1 MDQCRSTPALEGQDL
16 VTHSVTKSS
25 CGRHTPMSTILVV
38 DDSPTTLKLVTRA
51 LATTGHHIMTA
62 SDGEEALQKVT
73 AEHPDLMV
81 LDVVMPHKNGYQVCR
96 QLKTNATTKDIKII
110 LLTSKDQQADR
121 FWGMKQGA
129 DAYITKPFEEAELL
143 ATVAKLL

>member
-1 MDQCRSTPALEGQDL
+1 
-16 VTHSVTKSS
+16 
-25 CGRHTPMSTILVV
+25 MSKILVV
-38 DDSPTTLKLVTRA
+38 DDSPTALKLVTKA
-51 LATTGHHIMTA
+51 LATTGHHIITA
-62 SDGEEALQKVT
+62 EDGDEAVQKAT

-96 QLKTNATTKDIKII
+96 QLKTNATTKNIKII

-143 ATVAKLL
+143 ATVTKLL

>member
-1 MDQCRSTPALEGQDL
+1 
-16 VTHSVTKSS
+16 
-25 CGRHTPMSTILVV
+25 MSKILVV
-38 DDSPTTLKLVTRA
+38 DDSPTALKLVSKA
-51 LATTGHHIMTA
+51 LATTGHHIITA
-62 SDGEEALQKVT
+62 GDGEEAVQKAT
-73 AEHPDLMV
+73 TEHPDLMV

-143 ATVAKLL
+143 ATVTKLL

>member
-1 MDQCRSTPALEGQDL
+1 
-16 VTHSVTKSS
+16 
-25 CGRHTPMSTILVV
+25 MSTILVV
-38 DDSPTTLKLVTRA
+38 DDSPTALKLVTKA
-51 LATTGHHIMTA
+51 LSTTGHHIITA
-62 SDGEEALQKVT
+62 GDGEEAVKKAT

-96 QLKTNATTKDIKII
+96 QLKTDAKTKDIKII

-129 DAYITKPFEEAELL
+129 DAYLTKPFEEAELL
-143 ATVAKLL
+143 STIAKLL

>member
-1 MDQCRSTPALEGQDL
+1 
-16 VTHSVTKSS
+16 
-25 CGRHTPMSTILVV
+25 MSKILVV
-38 DDSPTTLKLVTRA
+38 DDSPTTLKLVTKT
-51 LATTGHHIMTA
+51 LANTGHHIITA
-62 SDGEEALQKVT
+62 GDGEEAVQKAT

-96 QLKTNATTKDIKII
+96 QLKTTATTKDIKII

-143 ATVAKLL
+143 ATVMKLL